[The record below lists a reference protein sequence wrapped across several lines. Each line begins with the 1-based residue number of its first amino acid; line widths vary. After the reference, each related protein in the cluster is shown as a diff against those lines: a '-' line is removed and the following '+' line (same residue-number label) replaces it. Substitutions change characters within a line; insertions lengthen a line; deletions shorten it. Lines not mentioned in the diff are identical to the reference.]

1 MPGRVLNTRIHS
13 LTPLHNPICCTMII
27 PILQREK
34 RRPGEDV
41 TGSGHSGS
49 GRARIHT
56 CAVPMPPATVALHTS
71 GPVNFGF
78 VIVVILKLY

>member
-13 LTPLHNPICCTMII
+13 LTPLHNPICCTMIT

-34 RRPGEDV
+34 RRPREDV
-41 TGSGHSGS
+41 TSSGHSGS

-56 CAVPMPPATVALHTS
+56 RAVPVPPAAAALHTS
-71 GPVNFGF
+71 GRDNFGF
-78 VIVVILKLY
+78 AIVVIFKLC